1 MKVLVVDKFP
11 DKRIAEMKEAGFDV
25 DYRPTLKDG
34 LDAAVKGFDVL
45 VVRSTKVPA
54 AVIDSGDALKM
65 IIRAGS
71 GTNTIDVKEATA
83 KGIHV
88 ANTPGKN
95 SVAVAELTMG
105 LILAMD
111 RHIPDNVADLR
122 AGKWNK
128 KGYSKAA
135 GLKGQTL
142 GLIGFG
148 AIGKEVAARAKA
160 FGMRII
166 ASDPFVSKEKGAEFG
181 AEMMSQDDVIKNAD
195 IISLHAPAIPETEK
209 MVNSEFLSKMKK
221 GALIINAA
229 RAELF
234 DIDAVMKAV
243 KEDGLR
249 VAMDVPPN
257 EPKDKEGAY
266 SHEIFSLPGVYG
278 THHIGAS
285 TDQAQDAVAEEV
297 IRMLK
302 IFRDEGKAINTVNK
316 IA

>member
-11 DKRIAEMKEAGFDV
+11 ANRVEEMKAAGFDI

-34 LDAAVKGFDVL
+34 LAEAVVGFDVL

-54 AVIDSGDALKM
+54 AVIDNADNLKM

-71 GTNTIDVKEATA
+71 GTNTIDVKAATA
-83 KGIHV
+83 KKIHV

-95 SVAVAELTMG
+95 SVAVAELTLG

-111 RHIPDNVADLR
+111 RHIADNVADLR
-122 AGKWNK
+122 NGKWNK
-128 KGYSKAA
+128 AEYSKAE
-135 GLKGQTL
+135 GIKGKTL

-160 FGMRII
+160 FGMKII
-166 ASDPFVSKEKGAEFG
+166 ASDPFVSAEKGAEFG
-181 AEMMSQDDVIKNAD
+181 ATMVSQDEVIANAD
-195 IISLHAPAIPETEK
+195 IISLHAPAIPETDK
-209 MVNSEFLSKMKK
+209 MVNADFLAKVKK

-234 DIDAVMKAV
+234 DIDAVMAAV
-243 KEDGLR
+243 KEGKVR

-257 EPKDKEGAY
+257 EPKDKAGEY
-266 SHEIFSLPGVYG
+266 SHEIFSLPGVIG

-285 TDQAQDAVAEEV
+285 TNQAQDAVAEEV

-302 IFRDEGKAINTVNK
+302 VFRDEGTALNTVNK
-316 IA
+316 I

>member
-25 DYRPTLKDG
+25 DYQPTLKDG
-34 LDAAVKGFDVL
+34 LDKAVKGFDVL

-128 KGYSKAA
+128 KGYSKAS

-209 MVNSEFLSKMKK
+209 MVNSEFLAKMKK

-257 EPKDKEGAY
+257 EPKDKEGSY

-302 IFRDEGKAINTVNK
+302 VFRDEGKALNTVNK
-316 IA
+316 V